1 MEPVTIQRLVGARLR
16 AARRAAGLTIEDLRS
31 HAISPKYYQRVESGR
46 ANLTLDSLAR
56 LAHALGV
63 EVCDLVRE
71 PGIRA
76 DGTEGE
82 VVLGLVFRML
92 RRRDEAAL
100 RKVRVF
106 ISDLLEWGRR
116 AAAPVPPP
124 RRRRPRRPPG
134 PPGRTGR

>member
-1 MEPVTIQRLVGARLR
+1 M
-16 AARRAAGLTIEDLRS
+16 EDLRS
-31 HAISPKYYQRVESGR
+31 HAISPKYYQRAEGGR

-56 LAHALGV
+56 LTHALGV

-106 ISDLLEWGRR
+106 ISDLLEWGREN
-116 AAAPVPPP
+116 AAPARPRPRRSGRPP
-124 RRRRPRRPPG
+124 RR
-134 PPGRTGR
+134 PGRT